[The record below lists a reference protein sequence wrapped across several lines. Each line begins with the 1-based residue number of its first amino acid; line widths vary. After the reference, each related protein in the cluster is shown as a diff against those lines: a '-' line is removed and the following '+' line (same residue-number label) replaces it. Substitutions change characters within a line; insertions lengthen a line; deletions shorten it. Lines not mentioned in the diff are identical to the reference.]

1 MPQVVLFSK
10 KYYVLLFCFFSLAQN
25 KLNGIVSSDIQVND
39 WLTLHSILL
48 SLYIE
53 NKSVYELTEIEVE
66 QIREIANRCPAG
78 LGTANAQ
85 SLLMLLFGEKVPECP
100 LDIETRSLTIK
111 QNDSVIEDDTDNN
124 DLWLGENYPDPFND
138 KTVIE
143 YSVPKSIEG
152 KIVVVDTYGRTVLEY
167 PIESNKN
174 QLVIEK
180 ANFVPGL
187 YSYSLLVNGVVQKTK
202 RMIVQ

>member
-1 MPQVVLFSK
+1 LPQVVLFSK

>member
-1 MPQVVLFSK
+1 LFSK

>member
-1 MPQVVLFSK
+1 VVLFSK